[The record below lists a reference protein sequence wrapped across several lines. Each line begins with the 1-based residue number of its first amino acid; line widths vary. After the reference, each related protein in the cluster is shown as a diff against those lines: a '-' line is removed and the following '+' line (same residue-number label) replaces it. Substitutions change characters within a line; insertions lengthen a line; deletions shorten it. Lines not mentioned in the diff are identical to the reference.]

1 MTNHLDEMKIFLEV
15 VHAYSRNMLNET
27 FNPIVEE
34 KPLETIEEDIQHELF
49 EDLQNLKETWLEIT
63 ADGDEEFS
71 RGYEAG
77 LYKAVEML
85 ENLLQSKYSRR
96 L

>member
-1 MTNHLDEMKIFLEV
+1 MANHLDEMKIFLEV
-15 VHAYSRNMLNET
+15 VHAYSRNILTET
-27 FNPIVEE
+27 LQPIVVEQPVEE
-34 KPLETIEEDIQHELF
+34 VKLDLEKELF
-49 EDLQNLKETWLEIT
+49 EDLQNLKESWLEIT
-63 ADGDEEFS
+63 SDGGEDYS

-85 ENLLQSKYSRR
+85 ENLLQSKYDRR